1 MKQFLILIFV
11 LSFFS
16 QLFSQEND
24 HEKLWKIDSVQI
36 KKNWRTRDKII
47 MRELQFSPGEIVDKT
62 CIENSI
68 NQIWNIGNFAFVDY
82 SIDSISPESY
92 LMNIQAKDAFTLL
105 PYLSFSG
112 TKNDYNLGLGIED
125 NNFLGRNI
133 SLDLRGNIGTYGKN
147 YNVGIKIPRQL
158 LYKNM
163 TLSFQA
169 LNGTGNNYR
178 YSGDDKVSVVAY
190 HKKQFSGS
198 IGNPWHTDYHYTFSP
213 NLAWNLF
220 QHKTDS
226 SLIET
231 DVPFAYDYTVN
242 YLSLSLGESIGMINR
257 KRHQHDGY
265 SISVGYGIGIGLDKS
280 SQFYHGFG
288 LNAVYYKLFNPVIEF
303 SSGFSTGYTTATLP
317 SLITYLGPGNVRG
330 LITGKESGQGYY
342 SGFVKGS
349 FTYLNRDWFAL
360 EQTIYTNVGM
370 ANDRYF
376 NIYKTVPRISL
387 GTGFKIWTPMI
398 PWLSASVHFVWLKDS
413 ENWFYLDI

>member
-1 MKQFLILIFV
+1 MKHFLIITFV
-11 LSFFS
+11 LFIS
-16 QLFSQEND
+16 QSIFSQENND
-24 HEKLWKIDSVQI
+24 EQLWKIDSVQI

-47 MRELQFSPGEIVDKT
+47 LRELQFEPGETIDKI

-68 NQIWNIGNFAFVDY
+68 DQIWNIGNFAFVDY
-82 SIDSISPESY
+82 TLDSISPKSY

-112 TKNDYNLGLGIED
+112 TRNDYNLGLGIED

-133 SLDLRGNIGTYGKN
+133 SLELRGNIGTYGKN

-213 NLAWNLF
+213 NLSWNLF
-220 QHKTDS
+220 QHKTDT

-231 DVPFAYDYTVN
+231 DVPFAKNYTVN

-280 SQFYHGFG
+280 SPFYQGVGF
-288 LNAVYYKLFNPVIEF
+288 NAAYYKLFNPVIEF
-303 SSGFSTGYTTATLP
+303 SSGFSTGYTTASLP
-317 SLITYLGPGNVRG
+317 SLINYLGSGNIRG

-349 FTYLNRDWFAL
+349 FTYFNRDWFAL
-360 EQTIYTNVGM
+360 EQTLYTNLGK

-376 NIYKTVPRISL
+376 DIFKKIPRISI

-398 PWLSASVHFVWLKDS
+398 PWLSASVHFVWLKGSD
-413 ENWFYLDI
+413 NWFYLDI

>member
-1 MKQFLILIFV
+1 MKNFLIIVFV
-11 LSFFS
+11 SFLS
-16 QLFSQEND
+16 QPIFSQENND
-24 HEKLWKIDSVQI
+24 QKLWKIDSVQI

-47 MRELQFSPGEIVDKT
+47 MRELQFGPGETVDKT

-82 SIDSISPESY
+82 SLDSISPESY

-112 TKNDYNLGLGIED
+112 TRNDYNLGMGIED

-133 SLDLRGNIGTYGKN
+133 SLNIRGNIGTYGKN
-147 YNVGIKIPRQL
+147 YNVGIDIPRQL

-178 YSGDDKVSVVAY
+178 YSGDEKTSVVAY

-213 NLAWNLF
+213 NFSWNFF
-220 QHKTDS
+220 QHRTDTT
-226 SLIET
+226 LIET
-231 DVPFAYDYTVN
+231 DVPFASDFEVN
-242 YLSLSLGESIGMINR
+242 YMALSLGESIGMINR
-257 KRHQHDGY
+257 KRHQRDGY
-265 SISVGYGIGIGLDKS
+265 LVSVGYGIGIGLDTKS
-280 SQFYHGFG
+280 PLYQSLG
-288 LNAVYYKLFNPVIEF
+288 LGAVYYKLFNQAIEF
-303 SSGFSTGYTTATLP
+303 SSGFSTGYTTSTLQ
-317 SLITYLGPGNVRG
+317 SLIHYLGPGNVRG

-342 SGFVKGS
+342 SGFIKGG

-360 EQTIYTNVGM
+360 EQTVYTNFGK

-376 NIYKTVPRISL
+376 DIYKKIPRISI

-398 PWLSASVHFVWLKDS
+398 PWLSASVHFVWLKGSD
-413 ENWFYLDI
+413 NWFYLDI

>member
-1 MKQFLILIFV
+1 MKYILILIFV
-11 LSFFS
+11 FTLYNP
-16 QLFSQEND
+16 LFSQENNE
-24 HEKLWKIDSVQI
+24 EKLWKIDSVQI
-36 KKNWRTRDKII
+36 NKNWRTRDKII
-47 MRELQFSPGEIVDKT
+47 MRELQFKPGETVDKT
-62 CIENSI
+62 CIDNSI

-82 SIDSISPESY
+82 TLDSISPESY

-112 TKNDYNLGLGIED
+112 TRNDYNLGMGIED

-133 SLDLRGNIGTYGKN
+133 SLNIRGNIGTYGKN
-147 YNVGIKIPRQL
+147 YNVGIDIPRQL

-178 YSGDDKVSVVAY
+178 YSGDDKASVVAY

-213 NLAWNLF
+213 NFSWNFF
-220 QHKTDS
+220 QHRTDTA
-226 SLIET
+226 LIET
-231 DVPFAYDYTVN
+231 DIPFASDYEVN
-242 YLSLSLGESIGMINR
+242 YLALSLGESVGMINR
-257 KRHQHDGY
+257 KRHQRDGY
-265 SISVGYGIGIGLDKS
+265 TVSVGYGIGVGLDKS
-280 SQFYHGFG
+280 SPFYQSFG
-288 LNAVYYKLFNPVIEF
+288 LGAVYYKLFNQVIEF

-317 SLITYLGPGNVRG
+317 SLIHYLGPGNVRG

-342 SGFVKGS
+342 SGFIKGS

-360 EQTIYTNVGM
+360 EQTLYTNLGK
-370 ANDRYF
+370 ADDRYF
-376 NIYKTVPRISL
+376 DIYKKMPRISI

-398 PWLSASVHFVWLKDS
+398 PWLSASVHFVWLKGSD
-413 ENWFYLDI
+413 NWFYLDI

>member
-1 MKQFLILIFV
+1 MP
-11 LSFFS
+11 
-16 QLFSQEND
+16 LFPQENNHD
-24 HEKLWKIDSVQI
+24 ELWKIDSVQI
-36 KKNWRTRDKII
+36 IKNWRTRDKII
-47 MRELQFSPGEIVDKT
+47 MRELQFEPGETIDKT

-68 NQIWNIGNFAFVDY
+68 NQIWNIGNFAYVDY
-82 SIDSISPESY
+82 TLDSISPESY

-105 PYLSFSG
+105 PYLSFTGSR
-112 TKNDYNLGLGIED
+112 NDYNLGLGIED

-133 SLDLRGNIGTYGKN
+133 TLNLSGNIGTYAKN
-147 YNVGIKIPRQL
+147 YNAGIQIPRQL

-169 LNGTGNNYR
+169 LNGSGNNYR
-178 YSGDDKVSVVAY
+178 YDEDEKVSVVAY

-213 NLAWNLF
+213 NLNWSLF
-220 QHKTDS
+220 QHKTDQ
-226 SLIET
+226 SLLET
-231 DVPFAYDYTVN
+231 DIPFFEDYEVN
-242 YLSLSLGESIGMINR
+242 YLSLSVGESIGMINR
-257 KRHQHDGY
+257 KRNQRDGY
-265 SISVGYGIGIGLDKS
+265 SVSAGYGVGIGLDKKS
-280 SQFYHGFG
+280 PFYQSFG

-303 SSGFSTGYTTATLP
+303 STGFLTGYTTATLP
-317 SLITYLGPGNVRG
+317 SLITYLSSGNVKG

-349 FTYLNRDWFAL
+349 FTYINRDWFAL
-360 EQTIYTNVGM
+360 EQTVYTNVGK

-376 NIYKTVPRISL
+376 NIYKTIPRISV

-398 PWLSASVHFVWLKDS
+398 PWLSASFHFVWLKGS